1 MSLHR
6 AAPAIV
12 LALVCTMRG
21 TSTDRQ
27 QTAQSQSGTATIT
40 GTVVTLS
47 SGEPIADASVSLYES
62 TLPDGRLSTTTDS
75 QGRFGFTKLASG
87 RYTVGAVK
95 TGFVTVVLGER
106 HYGRGGRAMA
116 IRDSEHRDI
125 RLQLPRPSVIT
136 GRIVDEHGK
145 PAIGASLRALRFSM
159 AFGYRRAMSVGM
171 ATTDSQ
177 GIFRI
182 ESLTPGD
189 YAVCA
194 ATHQTGALNE
204 GQRLRME
211 IDRERR
217 SAAYVLGPEGVA
229 AQKNLAPQLA
239 QLEARLSRYLPPVRG
254 YAPMCYPGSTSAL
267 SMITL
272 APDEER
278 TGVNMQ
284 FAVTRLARIEG
295 IVTGMPADNRDLDP
309 IMLLSADELREGP
322 PADSTRPDF
331 EGRFTFTNIP
341 PGRYKLF
348 VPSADNGPSPGARTS
363 ATAEVVVADE
373 DISNVVLDLEPGVT
387 ASGQVV
393 FRGSVPP
400 PAAAAMARAGLE
412 IRLDAAVLGPLSHW
426 PGPSITR
433 PDATG
438 RFVLHDVFPG
448 TYRIRASQRE
458 ASGWFFDTTMIPGAD
473 VTGQLVEVKRQDL
486 TGIAVTLT
494 DRRTELSGT
503 IMTDKGEP
511 APEYFILLYPSDE
524 KYWTPYSDRLYGT
537 RAKQDGTFVVGGL
550 HAGRYRLATLLDA
563 EFGAWFDPAFLRRI
577 DSTSMAVSIADD
589 ERTVLTLRVPGD
601 R

>member
-1 MSLHR
+1 
-6 AAPAIV
+6 
-12 LALVCTMRG
+12 
-21 TSTDRQ
+21 
-27 QTAQSQSGTATIT
+27 
-40 GTVVTLS
+40 
-47 SGEPIADASVSLYES
+47 
-62 TLPDGRLSTTTDS
+62 
-75 QGRFGFTKLASG
+75 
-87 RYTVGAVK
+87 
-95 TGFVTVVLGER
+95 
-106 HYGRGGRAMA
+106 
-116 IRDSEHRDI
+116 
-125 RLQLPRPSVIT
+125 
-136 GRIVDEHGK
+136 
-145 PAIGASLRALRFSM
+145 
-159 AFGYRRAMSVGM
+159 
-171 ATTDSQ
+171 
-177 GIFRI
+177 
-182 ESLTPGD
+182 
-189 YAVCA
+189 
-194 ATHQTGALNE
+194 
-204 GQRLRME
+204 
-211 IDRERR
+211 
-217 SAAYVLGPEGVA
+217 
-229 AQKNLAPQLA
+229 
-239 QLEARLSRYLPPVRG
+239 
-254 YAPMCYPGSTSAL
+254 
-267 SMITL
+267 
-272 APDEER
+272 
-278 TGVNMQ
+278 MQ